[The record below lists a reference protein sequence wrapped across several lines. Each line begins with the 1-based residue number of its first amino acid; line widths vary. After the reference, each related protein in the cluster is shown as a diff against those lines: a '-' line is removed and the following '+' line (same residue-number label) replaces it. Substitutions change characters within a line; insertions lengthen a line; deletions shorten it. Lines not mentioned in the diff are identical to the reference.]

1 MTEVAFFLR
10 ALSPIRELET
20 EVDFFTGMGLELT
33 EAPKE
38 PTLEELVLTPVF
50 SRLFIVVLMLASLGV
65 RVCSLFGV
73 VRVAFELEGED
84 EEEEEEE
91 GTLVVVLDLS
101 LSLGDVWDRAGLLS
115 SDELERN
122 GAPTKAA
129 KFGVLS
135 RMLNP

>member
-1 MTEVAFFLR
+1 MVLELRMTEVAFFLR
-10 ALSPIRELET
+10 ALSPIRALLET
-20 EVDFFTGMGLELT
+20 EVDFLTVTGLELT
-33 EAPKE
+33 EGPKA
-38 PTLEELVLTPVF
+38 TLGALELTPAF

-73 VRVAFELEGED
+73 ERVAFELV
-84 EEEEEEE
+84 EE
-91 GTLVVVLDLS
+91 GALVVVLDLS
-101 LSLGDVWDRAGLLS
+101 LSLGDVWGRLGLLS
-115 SDELERN
+115 SEELERN